1 MQQLSEFALREQ
13 LLNVSQQLAALGL
26 NKGTSGNASVRCD
39 SGFLVTPS
47 GMKVEAMSSTSMVK
61 MQWDGSFEANK
72 KPSSEWRFHRDIMQ
86 SRPEINAVIHTHSMF
101 ATTLA
106 CLHKEIPPFH
116 YMIAITGGDSI
127 RCADYALFGSQA
139 LSDCALAALVERK
152 ACLLAN
158 HGMIALGRDLED
170 ALAVCQE
177 VENLC
182 EQYWRTLQVGAPNLL
197 TEEEMRAVF
206 QQFKGY
212 GNWAI

>member
-1 MQQLSEFALREQ
+1 
-13 LLNVSQQLAALGL
+13 
-26 NKGTSGNASVRCD
+26 
-39 SGFLVTPS
+39 
-47 GMKVEAMSSTSMVK
+47 MSSTSMVK

-116 YMIAITGGDSI
+116 YMIAIAGGDTI

-139 LSDCALAALVERK
+139 LSDYALAALVERK